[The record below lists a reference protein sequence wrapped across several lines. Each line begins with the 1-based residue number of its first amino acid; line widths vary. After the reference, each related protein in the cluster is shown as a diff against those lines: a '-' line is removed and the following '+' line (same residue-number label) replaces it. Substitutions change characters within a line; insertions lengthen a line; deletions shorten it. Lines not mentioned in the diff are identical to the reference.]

1 MLWLVRAEEVG
12 AGEVEAGGVV
22 VGKMV
27 GVLVLVGTLM
37 QCHLKQL
44 SERPDT
50 LPPLLDS

>member
-1 MLWLVRAEEVG
+1 MLELVRTEEVE
-12 AGEVEAGGVV
+12 AGEVEAREVV

-27 GVLVLVGTLM
+27 EVLVLVGTLM